1 MTFQTTPK
9 PSWETVLI
17 SVTYWSKVVEPLI
30 LILLSLFYLEFKN
43 MVNVIS
49 LFVRWKTQRNW
60 KGFLWKQLL
69 HLLQSH
75 LKRKGASKGNLFVV
89 YESHP
94 SWHRPLHRPLHHDQH
109 MFERNFFKLV
119 SFITMLENSE
129 YSILLSF
136 GIKRVIVTLNLRDS
150 SLSLPKT
157 IATKAYEQLIDKI
170 DKNEWISSDSST
182 HRLKES
188 VWGTWITISDWW

>member
-1 MTFQTTPK
+1 MRNSLYISNLLIK
-9 PSWETVLI
+9 SSWASNSHTLVSFLPWVQEHGQCN
-17 SVTYWSKVVEPLI
+17 
-30 LILLSLFYLEFKN
+30 LSL
-43 MVNVIS
+43 S
-49 LFVRWKTQRNW
+49 LSLSLSLCQMENTKEL
-60 KGFLWKQLL
+60 KGVLWKQLL
-69 HLLQSH
+69 QLLQSH

-94 SWHRPLHRPLHHDQH
+94 SWHRPLHHDQH
-109 MFERNFFKLV
+109 MFESNLLKLV
-119 SFITMLENSE
+119 SLITMLENSE

-188 VWGTWITISDWW
+188 VWGTWITISDWL